1 MRIAKLASR
10 KVNLGWWL
18 EAARIPMVALALLLG
33 LFVLRMRYDAGLVDW
48 RLFAGVAIISFLF
61 IGVLCWM
68 LSRRN
73 FETIAQS
80 LVRLESDLG
89 LNNALSSAMQ
99 GVRAWPEVPAD
110 VAIKIQWQW
119 PRMLLP
125 LLGGLCLLTSS
136 AFIPIGERGKE
147 VYSAAAPKGFTDLAE
162 SIEELDLNEV
172 IDEQYIEEVEEKM
185 EQLSEANSEDWFS
198 HASLEAI
205 DSLRES
211 HQNNAALLEQDLR
224 KSERAMQALSQQD
237 AKLSQENR
245 ERLLNEFGQAL
256 DSMNSGAMKPNKEL
270 MEKLKSLDPKSLK
283 GIPKEQLDAM
293 RKKMREHA
301 ERLDQQ
307 QKKNG
312 GDIGEEPGEM
322 DGDGD
327 GGQGEG
333 EGEGEGN
340 GGINR
345 GPGHPPG
352 VLGDEKD
359 PLGTG
364 NMQGIDPKTL
374 SDALPGDL
382 LETRSTEH
390 DVDKSATSAQAGG
403 GLKSKSRGGERV
415 WQSEL
420 LPDEQKAL
428 KKFFK

>member
-1 MRIAKLASR
+1 MQIAKRASR

-18 EAARIPMVALALLLG
+18 EFARLPMVALAVLLAIV
-33 LFVLRMRYDAGLVDW
+33 VLRIRYVTEQVDW
-48 RLFAGVAIISFLF
+48 VVLSSIFLLSLLIFGVI
-61 IGVLCWM
+61 CWVF
-68 LSRRN
+68 SKKH
-73 FETIAQS
+73 FESIEQS
-80 LVRLESDLG
+80 LVRLESDLE
-89 LNNALSSAMQ
+89 LHNALSSARA
-99 GVRAWPEVPAD
+99 GVRGWPDVPD
-110 VAIKIQWQW
+110 SSHVKMQWQW

-125 LLGGLCLLTSS
+125 LFGGLCLLTSS
-136 AFIPIGERGKE
+136 AFIPIGERSKE
-147 VYSAAAPKGFTDLAE
+147 VYSATAPKGFTDLAE

-172 IDEQYIEEVEEKM
+172 VDEEYIEDIEEKM
-185 EQLSEANSEDWFS
+185 EELSDANSEDWFS

-211 HQNNAALLEQDLR
+211 HQNNAAQLEQDLR
-224 KSERAMQALSQQD
+224 KSERAINALNQQD

-245 ERLLNEFGQAL
+245 ERLLSEFGQAL

-270 MEKLKSLDPKSLK
+270 MEKLKGLDPKSLK

-322 DGDGD
+322 
-327 GGQGEG
+327 EG
-333 EGEGEGN
+333 EGPGNGEGDGFGN
-340 GGINR
+340 GGIDR
-345 GPGHPPG
+345 GPGHAPG
-352 VLGDEKD
+352 VLGGELD
-359 PLGTG
+359 PLETG
-364 NMQGIDPKTL
+364 KMEGIDPKIL
-374 SDALPGDL
+374 DDALPGDL

-390 DVDKSATSAQAGG
+390 DVDKSPTAVQAGG

>member
-1 MRIAKLASR
+1 
-10 KVNLGWWL
+10 
-18 EAARIPMVALALLLG
+18 MVALALLLA
-33 LFVLRMRYDAGLVDW
+33 LLVLRMRYIAEHVDW
-48 RLFAGVAIISFLF
+48 LEFSGIAVFSLVVVGAGCWIFAKKH
-61 IGVLCWM
+61 
-68 LSRRN
+68 
-73 FETIAQS
+73 FESVEQS

-89 LNNALSSAMQ
+89 LNNALSSARA
-99 GVRAWPEVPAD
+99 GVRAWPDVPEGAS
-110 VAIKIQWQW
+110 VKVQWQW
-119 PRMLLP
+119 PRMVLP
-125 LLGGLCLLTSS
+125 LLGGSCLLTSS

-147 VYSAAAPKGFTDLAE
+147 VYTVAAPKGFTDLAE

-172 IDEQYIEEVEEKM
+172 VDEEYIEEIEEKM
-185 EQLSEANSEDWFS
+185 EELSDANSEDWFS

-211 HQNNAALLEQDLR
+211 HQNNAAQLEQDMR
-224 KSERAMQALSQQD
+224 KSERALQVLSKKD
-237 AKLSQENR
+237 AKLSQEDK

-270 MEKLKSLDPKSLK
+270 MDKLKALDPKALE
-283 GIPKEQLDAM
+283 GIPKEQLEEM
-293 RKKMREHA
+293 RQKMREHA

-312 GDIGEEPGEM
+312 GDIGDEPGEM
-322 DGDGD
+322 EGE
-327 GGQGEG
+327 GQGEGNGEG
-333 EGEGEGN
+333 EGEGFGN

-352 VLGDEKD
+352 VLGDELD
-359 PLGTG
+359 PLETG
-364 NMQGIDPKTL
+364 DMQGIDPKTL
-374 SDALPGDL
+374 DDALPGDL

-403 GLKSKSRGGERV
+403 GLKSESRGGERV

>member
-1 MRIAKLASR
+1 MHIAKRASG

-18 EAARIPMVALALLLG
+18 EASRLPMVALALLLG
-33 LFVLRMRYDAGLVDW
+33 LFVLRMRYDTGLVDW
-48 RLFAGVAIISFLF
+48 RLFVGVAVISFLVV
-61 IGVLCWM
+61 GVICWM
-68 LSRRN
+68 FARRN
-73 FETIAQS
+73 FETVAQS

-99 GVRAWPEVPAD
+99 GVRAWPDVPAD
-110 VAIKIQWQW
+110 ASVRMQWQW
-119 PRMLLP
+119 TRMTLP

-172 IDEQYIEEVEEKM
+172 VDEEYIEEIEEKM
-185 EQLSEANSEDWFS
+185 EQLIVANSEDWFS

-211 HQNNAALLEQDLR
+211 HQNNTAQLEQDLR
-224 KSERAMQALSQQD
+224 KSERAMQVLSQQG

-270 MEKLKSLDPKSLK
+270 MEKLKALDPKTLK
-283 GIPKEQLDAM
+283 NISREQLDAM

-307 QKKNG
+307 QKQNG
-312 GDIGEEPGEM
+312 EDIGDEPGEM
-322 DGDGD
+322 DGDGEED
-327 GGQGEG
+327 GF
-333 EGEGEGN
+333 GN
-340 GGINR
+340 GGIQR
-345 GPGHPPG
+345 GPGHAPG
-352 VLGDEKD
+352 VLGNEED
-359 PLGTG
+359 PLATG
-364 NMQGIDPKTL
+364 DMQGIDPKTL

-382 LETRSTEH
+382 LDTRSTEH
-390 DVDKSATSAQAGG
+390 DVDHSATSAQAGG
-403 GLKSKSRGGERV
+403 GLKSESRGGERV